1 MRVIAVASA
10 KGGVGKTTISA
21 NLAAAIAQTG
31 RPVLAIDLDPQNA
44 MQWHFG
50 GAQTDAVRGLSALI
64 DGRVSFARLIHK
76 NAAGIHFIPFGV
88 TGELKRHKLENLL
101 LQEGNWLRS
110 RLESAVQNPETVVIL
125 DTPPGPS
132 PYLHQAIH
140 AADFVLAVVLADA
153 ASYVT
158 LPEIE
163 ELIQAYGGL
172 SRRPESAYVVNQAGG
187 RQLSQDVV
195 QMYASQLGD
204 RLIPFYVP
212 ESSAVEESLAFEQT
226 AITYAPDN
234 PATIAMMQVRDWLL
248 ARI

>member
-1 MRVIAVASA
+1 MRVFAVASA

-50 GAQTDAVRGLSALI
+50 GVQADAVRGLSALT
-64 DGRVSFARLIHK
+64 DGRISFARLIQK
-76 NAAGIHFIPFGV
+76 NSAGIHFIPFGI
-88 TGELKRHKLENLL
+88 TGELKRQKFENLL
-101 LQEGNWLRS
+101 LQDPTWLRS
-110 RLESAVQNPETVVIL
+110 RLESALQNPDTVVIL

-132 PYLHQAIH
+132 AYLHQAIY

-163 ELIQAYGGL
+163 ELIQAYGGR
-172 SRRPESAYVVNQAGG
+172 SEKHDSAYVVNQVGG

-195 QMYASQLGD
+195 KMYASQLGD

-226 AITYAPDN
+226 AITYAPEN
-234 PATIAMMQVRDWLL
+234 PAAIAIMQIWDWLL
-248 ARI
+248 ARF